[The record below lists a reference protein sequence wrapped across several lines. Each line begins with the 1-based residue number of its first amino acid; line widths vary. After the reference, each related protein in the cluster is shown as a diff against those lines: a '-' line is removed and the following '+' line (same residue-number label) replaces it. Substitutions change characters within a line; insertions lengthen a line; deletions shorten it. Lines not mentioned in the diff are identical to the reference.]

1 MSFYELQVLAAM
13 SDKRAGI
20 LVMSLMNGLAVVCAG
35 ICVLTLVT
43 AIFRWLWNS
52 TMPQVFNVQQI
63 SFWVAFRL
71 LILIGLLSSGSFIRF
86 NWHP

>member
-1 MSFYELQVLAAM
+1 MDM
-13 SDKRAGI
+13 G
-20 LVMSLMNGLAVVCAG
+20 MGMNGLAIVCVA

-43 AIFRWLWNS
+43 AIFRWLWNI
-52 TMPQVFNVQQI
+52 TMPQVFGVKQI

-86 NWHP
+86 NWNH